1 MEPRLV
7 AVGNVMMIRVGKL
20 GCRMFDRGMLAGGR
34 IGGMQGARMGGTV
47 ISQSSAVTAKCGA
60 ARTGCRGV
68 TA

>member
-7 AVGNVMMIRVGKL
+7 AIGSVMMIGVGKL

-34 IGGMQGARMGGTV
+34 IGGMQGARVGCAV
-47 ISQSSAVTAKCGA
+47 ICQSSAVTAQRGA

-68 TA
+68 TT